1 MSLTQIMKHVSP
13 VDKQNSAAPSHV
25 CSQQRMGVN
34 KIHRHV
40 IIEQTD
46 RKKNVAYLS
55 LRDIV

>member
-1 MSLTQIMKHVSP
+1 MKHVSP

-25 CSQQRMGVN
+25 CSQQGMGVYMN
-34 KIHRHV
+34 KIHRHD

-46 RKKNVAYLS
+46 RRKKNVAYLS